1 MPQYVVDE
9 QNSLTSNKNIMTTT
23 TKTLWKIVPNHSE
36 VQFKVKHLVIS
47 IVTGSFGSFD
57 GQIETDGD
65 EFDKTVP
72 ANSFMAHRLLHLA
85 KKHDVQNEVK
95 ELLFKGYF
103 TDGKNIEDFTSF

>member
-1 MPQYVVDE
+1 MPNINGVDVMPQYVVDE

-36 VQFKVKHLVIS
+36 IQFKVKHLVIS

-65 EFDKTVP
+65 EFDKTRRQRITKAP
-72 ANSFMAHRLLHLA
+72 KSRLIMLCFLMFSMGLFSF
-85 KKHDVQNEVK
+85 
-95 ELLFKGYF
+95 
-103 TDGKNIEDFTSF
+103 